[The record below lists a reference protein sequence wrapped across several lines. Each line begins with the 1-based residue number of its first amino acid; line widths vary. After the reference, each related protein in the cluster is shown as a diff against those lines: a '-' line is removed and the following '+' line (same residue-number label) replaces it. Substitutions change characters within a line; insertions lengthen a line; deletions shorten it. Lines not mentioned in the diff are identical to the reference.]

1 MSEPS
6 IALCIPAYNAAW
18 CLPRLLASAE
28 AQTVPFSEILVYD
41 DCSTDD
47 TAAVARQHGAT
58 VVSGDVNRG
67 CSYGKNH
74 LAEVAT
80 SEWLHFHDADDEL
93 KPNFVEVAMKWARLA
108 DDAPD
113 AVLFSYEERNGDTG
127 DLHCIQ
133 SFDHAQLSTDPV
145 AYSIDRQ
152 INPFCGLYRRAAFLR
167 VGGYDLDP
175 EVLYNEDVA
184 FHVRAARRGM
194 TFGADPAVTVI
205 NYRMSNSMSQGNL
218 ARCIAAHV
226 RVMEK
231 AAEESDPRY
240 HPLIAKKLWHAAGIA
255 GSYLDWSTA
264 ERAAEGAR
272 KLGHPVPPDG
282 NALYKAVARLQPLL
296 ALRIRELAIRRLR
309 PGHRIGAQFH
319 PTR

>member
-1 MSEPS
+1 MSEPT

-18 CLPRLLASAE
+18 CLPRLLESAK
-28 AQTVPFSEILVYD
+28 AQTVPFTEVLVYD

-47 TAAVARQHGAT
+47 TAAVATQHGAT

-80 SEWLHFHDADDEL
+80 SEWIHFHDADDEL
-93 KPNFVEVAMKWARLA
+93 KPDFVEVARKWARLA
-108 DDAPD
+108 DAAPD
-113 AVLFSYEERNGDTG
+113 AVLFSYEERIGETG
-127 DLHCIQ
+127 ELHCIQ
-133 SFDHAQLSTDPV
+133 SFDHEQLSTDPI
-145 AYSIDRQ
+145 AYSIERQ
-152 INPFCGLYRRAAFLR
+152 INPFCGLYRRSAFLR

-175 EVLYNEDVA
+175 DVLYNEDVA

-194 TFGADPAVTVI
+194 TFGADPAVTVV
-205 NYRMSNSMSQGNL
+205 NYRLSNSMSQGNL

-231 AAEESDPRY
+231 AGEESDQKY

-255 GSYLDWSTA
+255 GSYLDWETA
-264 ERAAEGAR
+264 ARAAKSAR
-272 KLGHPVPPDG
+272 RLGLLVPPDG
-282 NALYKAVARLQPLL
+282 NRLYKTVARIQPML
-296 ALRIRELAIRRLR
+296 ALRIREAAMRLMR
-309 PGHRIGAQFH
+309 PELRAAAHFH
-319 PTR
+319 PRA